1 MASNIDTEQELEQEQ
16 EQDGP
21 SPVTSYRP
29 EMNKYVD
36 KTITRTRRKD
46 VFTCKED
53 HVRVKVK
60 RDTIRKG
67 KGKRK
72 KRGRRGASSQSSSQS
87 KPKTKTKRR
96 YRCLHLK
103 DNRTKKQLQ
112 RLLNRRRVSKCVT
125 APNQRLS
132 NCWFNT
138 MFMSFFVSDK
148 GYKFTKAL
156 RQIMIH
162 GKRLNGTEL
171 DEKMKLPFMQLNAA
185 VQASIDCTNGRRY
198 LLNNTNI
205 MIEQIARDLP
215 DKYRDHTIFRVREPG
230 GPLEYYRTLINYLLQ
245 PHPNQYPYALFRGP
259 QFLELLTNPKSVPL
273 FQYGKNKTDPPDIIV
288 GEIRGEM
295 MSQISPRKK
304 PLQFRLNNKYEYK
317 LDSFILA
324 NEEHYISFHMIQ
336 GKEMG
341 FDGASRSRLAP
352 FKWRKQINTD
362 KPFNLYK
369 NKKSVKRW
377 NFNFTKNQQF
387 LIYFRTK

>member
-1 MASNIDTEQELEQEQ
+1 MQITDM
-16 EQDGP
+16 DGP

-29 EMNKYVD
+29 EMNKYID

-46 VFTCKED
+46 VFTCKDD
-53 HVRVKVK
+53 HVRVKVV
-60 RDTIRKG
+60 RNTT
-67 KGKRK
+67 K
-72 KRGRRGASSQSSSQS
+72 KGRRGAQNNKKQTMKDRRSKPGANSKSSSKS
-87 KPKTKTKRR
+87 KRR
-96 YRCLHLK
+96 YKCLHLK
-103 DNRTKKQLQ
+103 DKRTKKQLQ
-112 RLLNRRRVSKCVT
+112 RLLNRRRVATCVT

-185 VQASIDCTNGRRY
+185 IQASIDCTSGRRY

-215 DKYRDHTIFRVREPG
+215 DKYRDHTIFKVREAG
-230 GPLEYYRTLINYLLQ
+230 GPLEYYQTLINYLLQ
-245 PHPNQYPYALFRGP
+245 PYPNQYPYALYRGY
-259 QFLELLTNPKSVPL
+259 QFLELLTNPGSVPL
-273 FQYGKNKTDPPDIIV
+273 FEYGSDKNEPPDIIV

-295 MSQISPRKK
+295 MSQIYPRKK
-304 PLQFRLNNKYEYK
+304 PLQFRLNDKYEYK
-317 LDSFILA
+317 MDSLILA

-336 GKEMG
+336 KEEMG
-341 FDGASRSRLAP
+341 FDGASRSRLSP

-362 KPFNLYK
+362 KDFNLYK

-377 NFNFTKNQQF
+377 SFNFTKNQQF